1 MESTETTELTVRT
14 EDEEK
19 RDISVWAGQFVTEL
33 LMLEKLAGEMRGI
46 SMEVTG
52 VDEKRVL
59 VFEGIYKLAHMLGVK
74 VHERYEPNY
83 DDFPFVFEFK
93 YKSVTFRSIWKE
105 HIKCPEEYIDAKEE
119 DMDVKQ

>member
-1 MESTETTELTVRT
+1 MESTETTVRT

-33 LMLEKLAGEMRGI
+33 LMLEKLAGEMHGI

-74 VHERYEPNY
+74 VHERYEPNH